1 MNFSKQNILIIEDDI
16 ETLEIMV
23 ELFESTFSNVYTSTN
38 GYEAIEIFEKNLID
52 VILCDINIPK
62 LNGLDTISK
71 IRELDYSIPIIIISA
86 CSDTQTLL
94 KASNCNIQGYI
105 LKPIMFDDVQNIKNK
120 IFYHQN
126 YEFMNKNIEINF
138 STSLNLQNN
147 QIIIEGKIIKL
158 TIKETEFLKLLIKKK
173 GYIVSYEIIDQVVWG
188 EENIMSSTSLRTLV
202 KNIRKKLS
210 CEIIEN
216 IPKMGY
222 RIAI

>member
-120 IFYHQN
+120 IFHHQN

-173 GYIVSYEIIDQVVWG
+173 GSIVSYEIIGKVVWG

>member
-120 IFYHQN
+120 IFHHQN

-147 QIIIEGKIIKL
+147 QIIIEGKIIRL

-173 GYIVSYEIIDQVVWG
+173 GSIVSYEIIDQVVWG

-216 IPKMGY
+216 IPKTGY
-222 RIAI
+222 RIVI

>member
-120 IFYHQN
+120 IFHHQN

-147 QIIIEGKIIKL
+147 KIIIEGKIIKL

-173 GYIVSYEIIDQVVWG
+173 GSIVSYEIIDQVVWG